1 MKIRYP
7 NFWVIAGT
15 ILLGLLLTRGC
26 KAADGFYRS
35 DGFVNHGSDGIDY
48 FHGSDGE
55 NGWQSTTNGVTYF
68 HSNGRN
74 CVTNGNSGNSWT
86 SCREY

>member
-1 MKIRYP
+1 MNKRDAHTWLLIGVVAIGTLVSRSCC
-7 NFWVIAGT
+7 AGD
-15 ILLGLLLTRGC
+15 GL
-26 KAADGFYRS
+26 YRS

-48 FHGSDGE
+48 FHADGE
-55 NGWQSTTNGVTYF
+55 NGWQSTTNGVTYY
-68 HSNGRN
+68 HSNRRN